1 MTEFSGGSAE
11 PKNSRLAPTRLCFIL
26 TTSSPPSRLP
36 HTLRMSF
43 RPMLQ
48 QRAVAPIAATL
59 LAGGIALFPKK
70 TAFAE
75 EPRDNRKPI
84 YDDFP
89 ADIPEP
95 SKPSQLA
102 APAAPKLISAPAAQ
116 PAPSSPTPTDILTAQ
131 VRQARLFLYSH
142 SLAAEQGFNNF
153 LSRALNI
160 ENCFTNTVASLAPS
174 AESGERLL
182 PGGVYVVVTAM
193 AGSIVSRNRG
203 IFLRTAS
210 PLAFGTAA
218 AYTLLPVT
226 MRNVGDLV
234 WEYEKKVPAVAEKHL
249 AVRER
254 AEHIWFTGIAHSGMA
269 RQMMEEKI
277 GDTRKKLEE
286 LVSKGH

>member
-1 MTEFSGGSAE
+1 
-11 PKNSRLAPTRLCFIL
+11 
-26 TTSSPPSRLP
+26 
-36 HTLRMSF
+36 MSF

-59 LAGGIALFPKK
+59 LAGGMALYPKQ

-75 EPRDNRKPI
+75 EPRDLRKPI

-89 ADIPEP
+89 TDIPEP
-95 SKPSQLA
+95 SQPASPTPEPISLPSTPL
-102 APAAPKLISAPAAQ
+102 
-116 PAPSSPTPTDILTAQ
+116 APSSPTPTEILTAQ
-131 VRQARLFLYSH
+131 VRQARLVLYSN
-142 SLAAEQGFNNF
+142 SLAAENSFNAF
-153 LSRALNI
+153 LSRALHI
-160 ENCFTNTVASLAPS
+160 ENAFTNTVASLAPS

-182 PGGVYVVVTAM
+182 PGGVYVAVAAM

-210 PLAFGTAA
+210 PLAFGTVAA
-218 AYTLLPVT
+218 WSLLPVT
-226 MRNVGDLV
+226 MRNVSDLA

-249 AVRER
+249 AIRER
-254 AEHIWFTGIAHSGMA
+254 AEHIWYTGIAHSGMA